1 MARHRHLR
9 RPRRTHHPRMVR
21 RRHPQ
26 HPLAAQSARR
36 PRLRRRGNHPANLVP
51 AVDDA
56 RRHRRARSR
65 TAPAIRRGVRPRQP
79 GRTTGRLLDYYPGRS
94 PAAVYGLVDRI
105 SVARITGRE
114 DLLAEALAQLA
125 LANQALGAG
134 TEALTTAE
142 ELRSVQPR
150 LSNPRS
156 QVMALLG
163 MAQVAL
169 AAGDAD
175 QARIDASIALRTAR
189 RSDDFLRAA
198 SSGFWLA
205 YALALAGALPS
216 ARAVIAEA
224 AQDAARCGY
233 QLMVADNLMAEVS
246 LALADRLGGER
257 FAQASQRGATM
268 SLDDLGRF
276 L

>member
-1 MARHRHLR
+1 M
-9 RPRRTHHPRMVR
+9 
-21 RRHPQ
+21 
-26 HPLAAQSARR
+26 
-36 PRLRRRGNHPANLVP
+36 
-51 AVDDA
+51 
-56 RRHRRARSR
+56 
-65 TAPAIRRGVRPRQP
+65 
-79 GRTTGRLLDYYPGRS
+79 
-94 PAAVYGLVDRI
+94 YGLVDRI

-125 LANQALGAG
+125 LANRALGAG

-276 L
+276 LIPTQQAPQPEPQLW